1 MHAIRTWKDQLESI
15 HKRTGLYW
23 ASPEL
28 PFTSLQ
34 AFLVGYQ
41 CGYGV
46 AKQGYD
52 ILPEQLV
59 PQDFH
64 RFVAEHLGEAYPT
77 SKGWQGLIREH
88 TSSERE
94 AFDLFFQ
101 LRDEYE
107 RQDTKVG

>member
-1 MHAIRTWKDQLESI
+1 MHAIRTWKDQLESL
-15 HKRTGLYW
+15 HKRSGFYW
-23 ASPEL
+23 ASTDF

-59 PQDFH
+59 PYDFH
-64 RFVAEHLGEAYPT
+64 QFVAERFGHSHPGGM
-77 SKGWQGLIREH
+77 GWQGFIREH
-88 TSSERE
+88 TTSERE

-107 RQDTKVG
+107 RQTMNVG